1 MGKWKQVQAYADHI
15 PQPLDYLRKHLASAS
30 FVLLLDVT
38 FTQVSGRDSAIF
50 VAYDTA
56 LGVVD
61 YGLDTREIK
70 AMYEKMLHR
79 LQEVGY
85 RPICVVSDGN
95 IGLRALLEENHI
107 PHQRCLTHLL
117 RDLRRLLGQRPG
129 RPLRGLNAK
138 IYEAMRRIW
147 YTRTIEEIPGRID
160 EFKQYSERHVQ
171 RKAWLVKWF
180 WKTLPDAILHLSYE
194 EKVPYTTNSLENL
207 NGQIKQ
213 RIKTMRGFK
222 SQESLHNFLKIFFY
236 FRNYK

>member
-1 MGKWKQVQAYADHI
+1 MGKWKQVQAYAEHI

-30 FVLLLDVT
+30 NVLLLDVT
-38 FTQVSGRDSAIF
+38 FTQVLGRDRAIF
-50 VAYDTA
+50 IAYDTG

-61 YGLDTREIK
+61 YGLDTQEKK
-70 AMYEKMLHR
+70 ASYEKMLHR
-79 LQEVGY
+79 MQGVGY

-95 IGLRALLEENHI
+95 TGLSGLLEENHI
-107 PHQRCLTHLL
+107 PHQRCITHLL

-129 RPLRGLNAK
+129 KPLRGLNAK
-138 IYEAMRRIW
+138 VYKAMRRIW
-147 YTRTIEEIPGRID
+147 YTKTICKIPERID
-160 EFKQYSERHVQ
+160 EFKQYSESHLQ
-171 RKAWLVKWF
+171 RKAWLLKWF
-180 WKTLPDAILHLSYE
+180 WKTLPNAILHLSYA
-194 EKVPYTTNSLENL
+194 EKVPYTNNILENL